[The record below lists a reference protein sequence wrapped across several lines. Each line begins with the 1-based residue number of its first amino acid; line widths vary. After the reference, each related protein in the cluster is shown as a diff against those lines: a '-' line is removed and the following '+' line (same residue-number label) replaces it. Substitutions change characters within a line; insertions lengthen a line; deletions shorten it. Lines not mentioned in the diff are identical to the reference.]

1 VRNIFFFSTH
11 DSYEAKY
18 NKPKKKDLK
27 NERKPTIWTFKEQAE
42 YNTQESKNF
51 ATL

>member
-1 VRNIFFFSTH
+1 MIHMKQSIT
-11 DSYEAKY
+11 SQ
-18 NKPKKKDLK
+18 KKDLK